1 MTVINS
7 PLEMQKTCTSLRT
20 TKSVGFVPTMGAL
33 HSGHFELIKKSKS
46 ENDVTIVSIFVNPTQ
61 FNNPEDFKKYPNTLG
76 EDIRQL
82 ESLGVDYLF
91 QPSYESMYVDQFN
104 YAVTEKKM
112 NALLCGA
119 SRPGHF
125 SGVLTVVLKLF
136 FIINPTR
143 AYFGK
148 KDFQQYEIIRG
159 MVEAFFI
166 PTELIPV
173 ETVRD
178 ESGLALSSRNQR
190 LSSLGIKKARLFAQ
204 MLHSS
209 MTISELKT
217 NLEKNDIDVDY
228 VEDLWGRRFAAVFI
242 DNVRLIDNVPL

>member
-1 MTVINS
+1 MQIINS
-7 PLEMQKTCTSLRT
+7 PLEMQKICTSLRA
-20 TKSVGFVPTMGAL
+20 SQSIGFVPTMGAL
-33 HSGHFELIKKSKS
+33 HSGHLELIKKSKS

-61 FNNPEDFKKYPNTLG
+61 FNNTEDFKKYPNTLSD
-76 EDIRQL
+76 DIRQL
-82 ESLGVDYLF
+82 EGFAVDYLF
-91 QPSYESMYVDQFN
+91 QPSAETMYADQFN

-112 NALLCGA
+112 NAVLCGT

-136 FIINPTR
+136 FITQPTR

-159 MVEAFFI
+159 MVQAFFI
-166 PTELIPV
+166 PVELIPV
-173 ETVRD
+173 DTVRD
-178 ESGLALSSRNQR
+178 EAGLALSSRNQR
-190 LSSLGIKKARLFAQ
+190 LSSSGIKKARLFAQ
-204 MLHSS
+204 MLNSS
-209 MTISELKT
+209 TTISELKI
-217 NLEKNDIDVDY
+217 NLEKNNIDVDY

>member
-1 MTVINS
+1 MKIINS
-7 PLEMQKTCTSLRT
+7 PLEMQKLCLELR
-20 TKSVGFVPTMGAL
+20 SSQSIGFVPTMGAL
-33 HSGHFELIKKSKS
+33 HSGHLELIQKSKT
-46 ENDVTIVSIFVNPTQ
+46 ENNITIVSIFVNPTQ
-61 FNNPEDFKKYPNTLG
+61 FNNTEDFKKYPNTLS

-82 ESLGVDYLF
+82 EGLQVDYLF
-91 QPSYESMYVDQFN
+91 QPSAESMYVDQFN

-112 NALLCGA
+112 NAVLCGA

-136 FIINPTR
+136 SIVHPTR

-166 PTELIPV
+166 PVELIPV
-173 ETVRD
+173 DTVRD
-178 ESGLALSSRNQR
+178 EDGLALSSRNQR
-190 LSSLGIKKARLFAQ
+190 LSSSGIKKARLFAQ
-204 MLHSS
+204 MLNSS
-209 MTISELKT
+209 TTISELKT
-217 NLEKNDIDVDY
+217 NLEKNNIDVDY